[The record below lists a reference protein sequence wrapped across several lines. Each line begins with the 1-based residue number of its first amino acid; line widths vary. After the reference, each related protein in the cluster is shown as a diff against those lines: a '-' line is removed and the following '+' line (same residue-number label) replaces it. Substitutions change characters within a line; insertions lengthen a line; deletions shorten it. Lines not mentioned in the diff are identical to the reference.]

1 VARQSIDARLTALG
15 EPNRRAIVDLL
26 ANGPLSVGELADRLP
41 ITRPAVSQHLRVL
54 SDAGLVSYEQRGTR
68 NYYSLDPDAVADVKD
83 YLDAVWTKA
92 LVKFKLRAER
102 KR

>member
-68 NYYSLDPDAVADVKD
+68 NYYGLHPDAVAEVKD
-83 YLDAVWTKA
+83 YLDAIWTKA
-92 LVKFKLRAER
+92 LGKFKLRAER